1 MIISLIKK
9 TFEYIKDLIGRFRIV
24 EQQQQ
29 QQQQKIVVALPP
41 INIIPLTPNGW
52 GGEREPIFYMDDIE
66 SNHNKRI

>member
-9 TFEYIKDLIGRFRIV
+9 TFEYLKDLIGRFRTAEQ
-24 EQQQQ
+24 EQQQP
-29 QQQQKIVVALPP
+29 KLLAVLPP
-41 INIIPLTPNGW
+41 INIIPLTPHGW